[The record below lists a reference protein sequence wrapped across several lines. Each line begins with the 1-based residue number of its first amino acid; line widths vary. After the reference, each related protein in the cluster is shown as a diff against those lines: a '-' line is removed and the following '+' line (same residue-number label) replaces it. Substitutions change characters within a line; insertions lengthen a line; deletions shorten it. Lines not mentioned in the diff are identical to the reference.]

1 MKQSDVLLS
10 WLVSLVLGSLTCG
23 LVLGEPIVSFLFFIV
38 AAICSAPYLVLMVL
52 LVKLIKSFSYQQLLH
67 ALLALVTTAVLM
79 IFEREFFKHFYI
91 IFPYYIFGFL
101 SQYWFY
107 RHRKDKVASAND
119 DLLDN

>member
-91 IFPYYIFGFL
+91 ILRFFKIDFIRRNSWVSNRIDRVF
-101 SQYWFY
+101 FEIT
-107 RHRKDKVASAND
+107 N
-119 DLLDN
+119 